1 MDDYTRDD
9 FRVMPWTLDKCFTM
23 ATMLL
28 DMREAIIDARE
39 DSHDPK
45 LIELGA
51 LVKATYDLLKAQID
65 AANKAED

>member
-1 MDDYTRDD
+1 MNDYTRDD
-9 FRVMPWTLDKCFTM
+9 FRVMPWTLDKLITM

-28 DMREAIIDARE
+28 DMREAILDARE